1 MSNAQAT
8 VTAYLATQK
17 KTTNK
22 DLAAEWTLIEE
33 LYNEKLWN
41 ELTIKLVTFVRH
53 ESLQDETALLQLYQN
68 FLSTFETKINPYGL
82 IQILE
87 VVVDNIS
94 DKKEA
99 IEFLEKMK
107 DKVKICDEAVWY
119 LQVMQGNLYLSNLN
133 DLNATKKI
141 IEELRDVLEEAG
153 NVTPVHGKYY
163 MLASQYYRRVGKHS
177 DYYRCGL
184 QFLGCSLDDFP
195 RDQWAQQA
203 FFLGLA
209 ALLGDGVYNIG
220 ELLAHPILESL
231 KGTENEWL
239 VELLKAFNTGDINKY
254 CTFTTYRMN
263 PRSNISISP
272 LRFNDMKKIWSGIPD
287 LAAQEV
293 KLRQKISLLCL
304 MEMTFKRSA
313 IERAISFTDIA
324 HETKLPAKEVELLI
338 MKALALD
345 LVRGEIDQVAG
356 VVNMSWVQPRVL
368 NRNQIAGM
376 ASTLDTWMGAITN
389 MEKLMEN
396 RAAEILTN

>member
-1 MSNAQAT
+1 MSNTQAT
-8 VTAYLATQK
+8 VTAYLAAQK

-22 DLAAEWTLIEE
+22 ELAAEWTLIEE
-33 LYNEKLWN
+33 LHNEKLWN
-41 ELTIKLVTFVRH
+41 ELTIKLVAFVRH
-53 ESLQDETALLQLYQN
+53 ETLQDESALLQLYQN
-68 FLSTFETKINPYGL
+68 FISTFETKINPYGL

-99 IEFLEKMK
+99 IDFLEKMK

-133 DLNATKKI
+133 DLTATKKI

-177 DYYRCGL
+177 EYYRCGL
-184 QFLGCSLDDFP
+184 QFLGCSLDDYP

-231 KGTENEWL
+231 QNTENEWL
-239 VELLKAFNTGDINKY
+239 VELLKAFNMGDINK
-254 CTFTTYRMN
+254 
-263 PRSNISISP
+263 
-272 LRFNDMKKIWSGIPD
+272 FNEMKNIWSKIPD

-313 IERAISFTDIA
+313 IERAISFADIA
-324 HETKLPAKEVELLI
+324 NETKLPPKEVEFLI

-368 NRNQIAGM
+368 DRTQIVGM